1 MSRTW
6 KDKRL
11 ETLRARLPN
20 GKVQYLLV
28 ERDPV
33 KNVVK
38 ILDRKLIAVFMNK
51 EKEEEIR
58 LTL

>member
-28 ERDPV
+28 ERDSV